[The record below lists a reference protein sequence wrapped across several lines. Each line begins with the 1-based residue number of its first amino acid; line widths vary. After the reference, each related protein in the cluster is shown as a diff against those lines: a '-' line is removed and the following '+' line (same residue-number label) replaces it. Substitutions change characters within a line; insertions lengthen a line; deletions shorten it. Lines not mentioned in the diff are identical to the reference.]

1 MTDPNLFSPSRPLS
15 FSVPQRRPADAR
27 VIQLLL
33 VVAGDD
39 CFLDVRQAGQ
49 LKLQVDILPLFV
61 AVAVVVIA
69 ELVVCRARAPF
80 LDNLVSKQR

>member
-1 MTDPNLFSPSRPLS
+1 MTDPNLFSPSRRLS

-39 CFLDVRQAGQ
+39 CFLDVWQAGQ

-61 AVAVVVIA
+61 AVVIIA
-69 ELVVCRARAPF
+69 ELVGCRARAPF
-80 LDNLVSKQR
+80 LDNLASKQR

>member
-61 AVAVVVIA
+61 AVVVIA
-69 ELVVCRARAPF
+69 ELVGCTVRAPF
-80 LDNLVSKQR
+80 LDNLASKQR